1 MQGSSQVIAE
11 PIIRDYGV
19 KALVTLLWTNKFF
32 ITLMTIVFAIVS
44 VVVAL
49 NLPNKYQSEV
59 LLDYVRKTEGG
70 LGGGASQI
78 GQLANLAG
86 LSLGSGG
93 GDNREAVDMATLT
106 SRKFLAQFIE
116 RHNILVPLFATKE
129 WDVTKQKIIIN
140 PDVYDESTQTWLRK
154 VKYPL
159 TPQPSAQEAVRAF
172 NDILVVGRDKSSGLI
187 NVSITFLSPVLA
199 QQWLELLIIDFNEFV
214 RLQEI
219 ENSERNINYLKLKAA
234 QLNNANIKSIFFNLL
249 EDEYKNMML
258 AQVSKDY
265 VLKTVDPSLIPQ
277 QRSSPKRALICV
289 GGTIFGMFFGI
300 FIIFLRHFL
309 K

>member
-1 MQGSSQVIAE
+1 
-11 PIIRDYGV
+11 
-19 KALVTLLWTNKFF
+19 
-32 ITLMTIVFAIVS
+32 
-44 VVVAL
+44 
-49 NLPNKYQSEV
+49 
-59 LLDYVRKTEGG
+59 
-70 LGGGASQI
+70 
-78 GQLANLAG
+78 
-86 LSLGSGG
+86 
-93 GDNREAVDMATLT
+93 MATLT